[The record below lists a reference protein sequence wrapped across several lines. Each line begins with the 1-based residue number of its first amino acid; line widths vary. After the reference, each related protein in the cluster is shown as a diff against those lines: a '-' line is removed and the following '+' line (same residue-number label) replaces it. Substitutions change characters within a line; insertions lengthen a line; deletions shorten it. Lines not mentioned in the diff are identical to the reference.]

1 MKRSNESIIDHT
13 KQSWYFS
20 SVSSALT
27 SNAEPNRSFVK
38 IYLTHLTFV
47 YTVSVYTKML
57 KYCKYQNTINQVK
70 VKESYKD
77 NFRGQ
82 QCQFKQR
89 TNLGCLRR
97 LFRVTILEDEV

>member
-1 MKRSNESIIDHT
+1 MNP
-13 KQSWYFS
+13 S
-20 SVSSALT
+20 STTLSKAGISAVSLQLQRQTLSLIVH
-27 SNAEPNRSFVK
+27 SLIVK
-38 IYLTHLTFV
+38 IYLTHLTF
-47 YTVSVYTKML
+47 VYTKML